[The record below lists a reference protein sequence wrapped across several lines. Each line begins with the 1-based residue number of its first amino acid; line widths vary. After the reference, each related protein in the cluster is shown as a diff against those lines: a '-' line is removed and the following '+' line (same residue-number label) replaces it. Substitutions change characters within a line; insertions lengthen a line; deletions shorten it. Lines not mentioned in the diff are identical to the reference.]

1 MAKQALG
8 IGAAANDNTGDTL
21 RDGGDKINDNFN
33 EIYSAIGNGTDLNV
47 AVANPALNQVL
58 KYTSNNRFEPA
69 DYNTLTSALDVNNN
83 SIISSSNGNITIAPN
98 GGFIFFPTSTIT
110 LFEIKISPI
119 NDSSSVAVSSL
130 PCCIRT
136 ELLF

>member
-47 AVANPALNQVL
+47 AVANPAINQVL
-58 KYTSNNRFEPA
+58 K
-69 DYNTLTSALDVNNN
+69 
-83 SIISSSNGNITIAPN
+83 
-98 GGFIFFPTSTIT
+98 
-110 LFEIKISPI
+110 
-119 NDSSSVAVSSL
+119 
-130 PCCIRT
+130 
-136 ELLF
+136 